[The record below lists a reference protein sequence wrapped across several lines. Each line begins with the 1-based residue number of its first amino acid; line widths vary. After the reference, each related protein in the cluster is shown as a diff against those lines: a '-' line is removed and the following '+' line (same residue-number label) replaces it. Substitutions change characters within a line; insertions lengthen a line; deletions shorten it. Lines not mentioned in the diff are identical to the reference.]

1 MKRKSLNSK
10 TLTALAIMAFLSV
23 TVPTYAAD
31 SFLLDVW
38 EGLEIWEQNNGEVY
52 VTVTDTYSEPMS
64 MNLEKV
70 KIVHTSFLFDDLK
83 EINELGGIDGNDW
96 DAFNVR
102 YGGVNEKKTNPY
114 WYPEEYRTP

>member
-1 MKRKSLNSK
+1 MKRKSLTLK
-10 TLTALAIMAFLSV
+10 TLTAIAFMAFFSI
-23 TVPTYAAD
+23 TVSTYAAD

-52 VTVTDTYSEPMS
+52 VTVTEAYSETMS
-64 MNLEKV
+64 MNLDKV

-83 EINELGGIDGNDW
+83 EINELDGIDWHDW
-96 DAFNVR
+96 EVLNVR

-114 WYPEEYRTP
+114 WYPDEYRTP

>member
-10 TLTALAIMAFLSV
+10 TLTALAIMAFLSI

-96 DAFNVR
+96 EAFNVR
-102 YGGVNEKKTNPY
+102 YGGANEKKTNPY